1 MKYYF
6 LLNFKGEIFLPKT
19 ELTTNLNAPVNQ
31 VYDVLNDFMG
41 LPRWNITVNGIEE
54 LEPDKY
60 LIHSTVGDMTNTVIE
75 NIPNEKMTST
85 QENSP
90 MLQIGY
96 IFEPKGETTDVTLW
110 TEFELEE
117 QREVL
122 MMAAELFLK
131 SLKTYINYLME
142 GRNPEEYQ
150 KKFGKIQKASLS

>member
-1 MKYYF
+1 MKYYI
-6 LLNFKGEIFLPKT
+6 LLNFKGDIVLPKT

-75 NIPNEKMTST
+75 NKPNEKMTST

-96 IFEPKGETTDVTLW
+96 IFEPKGGTTDVTLW
-110 TEFELEE
+110 TEFELED
-117 QREVL
+117 QRDVL
-122 MMAAELFLK
+122 NMAAELFLK
-131 SLKTYINYLME
+131 SLKVYVDYLME
-142 GRNPEEYQ
+142 GGNPEEYE
-150 KKFGKIQKASLS
+150 KKFGKIQKATLK